1 MWRCLTSDKCDK
13 VCVFTL
19 QHILLQDWR
28 GNKPFLLLLLFFFLK
43 RSSYHLH
50 RGAMPWCFHRE
61 AGQFGRQEMERITLL
76 LRGCRASPPRSSH
89 TQQTLITQS
98 VCHPHVVVFFFFFFF
113 FFLTP
118 TLRLPITPLRVQ
130 AACVVDLRR
139 GRGGRRSTRS
149 FLALICMMCVR
160 RGAKG
165 WISRTC
171 HLIWRKSVWRIFIW
185 FMVTFC
191 GRDGAHRAGLQK
203 NPAANGAFQRRR
215 RRRRGVIAGGGGSWR
230 DRVNPPRGASKRKA
244 NRGEICRVQC
254 RCCCCTELHTHTHTH
269 THTANTLRRLT
280 TLRGRTDGREG
291 SRASSHPSTSPPP
304 STHPSKKSK
313 RETNPSNNETW
324 AVPTVWAGD
333 FDGRFLTFYQMQ
345 AAIFAAAPRMSTT
358 QCSNSYFFPLEVNKK
373 KKKEKRKKK
382 GRKKESRGIKGP
394 QRQTRGG
401 EMIN

>member
-28 GNKPFLLLLLFFFLK
+28 GNKPFLLLLLLLFFFFLK

-244 NRGEICRVQC
+244 KRGEICRVQC
-254 RCCCCTELHTHTHTH
+254 RCCCCTELHTHAH

-304 STHPSKKSK
+304 STHPSKKANE
-313 RETNPSNNETW
+313 RQTRVIMRHEPYPPSEQGILM
-324 AVPTVWAGD
+324 GD
-333 FDGRFLTFYQMQ
+333 SSLSIRCKPPYSLQHRACPPRSALIHIFFHWRLTK
-345 AAIFAAAPRMSTT
+345 
-358 QCSNSYFFPLEVNKK
+358 KK
-373 KKKEKRKKK
+373 KKKEKRKK
-382 GRKKESRGIKGP
+382 KKESRGIKGP